1 MKKGQ
6 VPLQTI
12 QRKAP
17 VAPPAYRPMPVP
29 KVLQRKTAI
38 AGPNVNK
45 PTRPVDP
52 RQRTIPHVL
61 QRKAITYRQTPPA
74 PVKPN
79 PLVQRQQQARP
90 GISRPAIVQ
99 TKVIQRAAA
108 KWSMG
113 HSEEEMSDKQWFK
126 SGMSTFCSIMV
137 DEGGAALV
145 ELGLGKSLKT
155 KTFGAEHA
163 EDVAIRTLLS
173 AYDAKALNGM
183 TVIINISKSPCSSTC
198 GTSGAK
204 VPGCTENLIAF
215 KKKYKVNLMLTL
227 RGVYKG
233 VEGSHDALK
242 LLRDNGI
249 LISTDERL
257 GKEARFGEHK
267 DDEMEDDD

>member
-1 MKKGQ
+1 MKK
-6 VPLQTI
+6 VLVHLKTI

-29 KVLQRKTAI
+29 KVLQRKTAV
-38 AGPNVNK
+38 AGPNVYK
-45 PTRPVDP
+45 PVPV
-52 RQRTIPHVL
+52 PHVL
-61 QRKAITYRQTPPA
+61 QRKEITHSQTPLVP
-74 PVKPN
+74 PMKPN
-79 PLVQRQQQARP
+79 LLVQRQQQVRP
-90 GISRPAIVQ
+90 GISRPVIVQ
-99 TKVIQRAAA
+99 TKVVQRAAA

-113 HSEEEMSDKQWFK
+113 HSEEEMSEQQWFK
-126 SGMSTFCSIMV
+126 SGMATFCSIMV
-137 DEGGAALV
+137 DEGGDALV

-155 KTFGAEHA
+155 KKFGAEHA

-173 AYDAKALNGM
+173 TYDAKDLNGM
-183 TVIINISKSPCSSTC
+183 TVLINISKSPCSSTY

-204 VPGCTENLIAF
+204 HPGCTENLIAF

-233 VEGSHDALK
+233 MEESKDALK

-257 GKEARFGEHK
+257 GAQKRFGEHK
-267 DDEMEDDD
+267 DDEMVDDD